1 MEDSRIVEL
10 FLQRDESAISETQR
24 KYGNYL
30 TKIAYNILADV
41 EDSRES
47 VNDTYLKAWY
57 SIPPQMPSVLST
69 FLGRITRQI
78 SIDIYRKR
86 NAKKRQGS
94 EYALALDELYDCASP
109 EGMPE
114 KEVEAQLL
122 AKCIGDYLMTLSE
135 EKRNVFVR
143 RYYFIDSV
151 RDIADCFGIS
161 EAKVKS
167 ILHRTRLGLKQYLEK
182 EDLL

>member
-1 MEDSRIVEL
+1 MEDNRIVEL
-10 FLQRDESAISETQR
+10 YWQRNESAISETQQ

-57 SIPPQMPSVLST
+57 SIPPQKPCVLST
-69 FLGRITRQI
+69 FLGRLTRQI
-78 SIDIYRKR
+78 SIDIYRKK

-109 EGMPE
+109 HGTPE

-122 AKCIGDYLMTLSE
+122 AKCIGEYLTTISDDA
-135 EKRNVFVR
+135 RNIFVC
-143 RYYFIDSV
+143 RYYFLDSV
-151 RDIADCFGIS
+151 RDIAEHSGAGESKI
-161 EAKVKS
+161 KS
-167 ILHRTRLGLKQYLEK
+167 SLHRTRIGLKQYLEK
-182 EDLL
+182 EGLL

>member
-10 FLQRDESAISETQR
+10 YWQRDESAISETQQ

-57 SIPPQMPSVLST
+57 SIPPQKPCVLST

-78 SIDIYRKR
+78 SIDIYRKK

-94 EYALALDELYDCASP
+94 EYALALDELYDFADDAT
-109 EGMPE
+109 PE

-122 AKCIGDYLMTLSE
+122 AKSIGEYLLTLSDDA
-135 EKRNVFVR
+135 RNIFVC
-143 RYYFIDSV
+143 RYYFLDSV
-151 RDIADCFGIS
+151 RDIAEHFGAGESKI
-161 EAKVKS
+161 KS
-167 ILHRTRLGLKQYLEK
+167 SLHRTRIGLKQYLEK
-182 EDLL
+182 EGLL

>member
-10 FLQRDESAISETQR
+10 YWQRDESAISETQQ

-30 TKIAYNILADV
+30 TRIAYNILADV

-57 SIPPQMPSVLST
+57 SMPPQKPIALST

-94 EYALALDELYDCASP
+94 EYALALDELYDCADSD
-109 EGMPE
+109 GMPE
-114 KEVEAQLL
+114 KEVEAEFL
-122 AKCIGDYLMTLSE
+122 AKSISDYLMTLSDE
-135 EKRNVFVR
+135 ARNIFVC
-143 RYYFIDSV
+143 RYYFLDSV
-151 RDIADCFGIS
+151 REIAEHFGAGES
-161 EAKVKS
+161 KVKS
-167 ILHRTRLGLKQYLEK
+167 SLHRTRLGLKKHLEK
-182 EDLL
+182 EGLL

>member
-10 FLQRDESAISETQR
+10 FWQRDEAAISETQQ

-30 TKIAYNILADV
+30 TKIAYSILADV

-57 SIPPQMPSVLST
+57 SIPPQRPSALST

-109 EGMPE
+109 DGIPE

-122 AKCIGDYLMTLSE
+122 AKCIGDYLLTLSD
-135 EKRNVFVR
+135 EKRNVFVC

-151 RDIADCFGIS
+151 RDIADSLGIS

-167 ILHRTRLGLKQYLEK
+167 ILHRTRIGLKQYLEK

>member
-1 MEDSRIVEL
+1 MEDNRIVDL
-10 FLQRDESAISETQR
+10 YWQRDESAISETQQ

-57 SIPPQMPSVLST
+57 SMPPQKPCVLST

-78 SIDIYRKR
+78 SIDIYRKK

-94 EYALALDELYDCASP
+94 EYALALDELYDCASHN
-109 EGMPE
+109 GAPE
-114 KEVEAQLL
+114 KEIEAQLL
-122 AKCIGDYLMTLSE
+122 AKCIGDYLMTVSDE
-135 EKRNVFVR
+135 ARNIFVC
-143 RYYFIDSV
+143 RYYFFDSM
-151 RDIADCFGIS
+151 REIADHFGIS
-161 EAKVKS
+161 ESKVKS
-167 ILHRTRLGLKQYLEK
+167 SLHRTRTGLKAYLEK
-182 EDLL
+182 EGLL

>member
-1 MEDSRIVEL
+1 MEDGRIVEL
-10 FLQRDESAISETQR
+10 YWQRDESAISKTQQ

-57 SIPPQMPSVLST
+57 AMPPQKPCVLST

-78 SIDIYRKR
+78 SIDVYRKR
-86 NAKKRQGS
+86 NAKKRQSS

-109 EGMPE
+109 HGAPE
-114 KEVEAQLL
+114 KEIEARLL
-122 AKCIGDYLMTLSE
+122 AKSIGEYLSTLSDE
-135 EKRNVFVR
+135 ARNIFVC
-143 RYYFIDSV
+143 RYYFLDSV
-151 RDIADCFGIS
+151 RDIAERLGAGESKI
-161 EAKVKS
+161 KS
-167 ILHRTRLGLKQYLEK
+167 SLHRTRLGLRQYLEK
-182 EDLL
+182 EGLL